1 MITEQTYPLLMSYQ
15 GWERYQR
22 KLVTMITPLTPEH
35 LVLPAGHRSWSIGM
49 IIQHMIADRVWWFQ
63 VWMGEGDPALA
74 PIAHWDPN
82 DAEGENR
89 PLTSPEL
96 TSALESTWQMIK
108 TALSRWTAADLAQ
121 IFSPPSAMSAEEQK
135 AFGPWTRQE
144 IIWHVL
150 EHEITH
156 GGELSQVLGV
166 LGLDGVYGKR

>member
-35 LVLPAGHRSWSIGM
+35 LVLSAGHRSWSLGM
-49 IIQHMIADRVWWFQ
+49 VIQHMIADRVWWFQ

-82 DAEGENR
+82 DAEGEHR
-89 PLTSPEL
+89 PLTSHEL
-96 TSALESTWQMIK
+96 ISALESTWQMIK
-108 TALSRWTAADLAQ
+108 TALSSWTAADLTQ
-121 IFSPPSAMSAEEQK
+121 IFSPPSVMSAEEQK

-156 GGELSQVLGV
+156 GGELSQVLGG

>member
-1 MITEQTYPLLMSYQ
+1 MITEQTYPLLMFYQ
-15 GWERYQR
+15 GWEGYQR
-22 KLVTMITPLTPEH
+22 KLVKMITPLSPEQ
-35 LVLPAGHRSWSIGM
+35 LALPAGHRSWSIGM
-49 IIQHMIADRVWWFQ
+49 LIQHMIADRVWWFQ

-82 DAEGENR
+82 DAEGENH

-96 TSALESTWQMIK
+96 TSALESTWQMIN

-121 IFSPPSAMSAEEQK
+121 EFSPPSVMSAEEQE

-144 IIWHVL
+144 IVWHVL

-156 GGELSQVLGV
+156 GGELSQVLGG